1 MDALRLPR
9 RLGVLL
15 WKVVLL
21 FVYAEDCR
29 AQCGKDC
36 RAYCCNGSTPHCCSY
51 YAYIG
56 SILSFPQD
64 VTEDFPNLF
73 TQEPAYNSGITSYT
87 KLQGM
92 DIYAFTCQSPCF
104 CI

>member
-56 SILSFPQD
+56 SILS
-64 VTEDFPNLF
+64 LKM
-73 TQEPAYNSGITSYT
+73 GI
-87 KLQGM
+87 L
-92 DIYAFTCQSPCF
+92 PEL
-104 CI
+104 